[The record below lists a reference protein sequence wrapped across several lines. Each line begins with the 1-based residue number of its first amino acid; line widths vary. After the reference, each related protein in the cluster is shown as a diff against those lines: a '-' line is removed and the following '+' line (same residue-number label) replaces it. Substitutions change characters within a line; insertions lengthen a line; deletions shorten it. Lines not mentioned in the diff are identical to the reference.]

1 VNEFR
6 QGSLTRVALTA
17 LAAWV
22 AFLTV
27 DFVSHGMVLSGYW
40 RSTAGYWRPPAELFH
55 LISVGYVSAAIYCS
69 GLCWLFV
76 RFHPATSGVKNG
88 IRLGVVVGLIFST
101 SSTLGAFSV
110 FRMPFS
116 AVVLWSLVGTLES
129 VAAGAAMA
137 WVLGSAHSVRRT
149 ICVFVMALVVVA
161 LGIAVQNL
169 LR

>member
-6 QGSLTRVALTA
+6 QGGLSRVALAA
-17 LAAWV
+17 LAAWF

-27 DFVSHGMVLSGYW
+27 DFVGHGVVLAGYW
-40 RSTAGYWRPPAELFH
+40 RSTAGYWRRPAELFH
-55 LISVGYVSAAIYCS
+55 LIPVGYASAAIYCG

-76 RFHPATSGVKNG
+76 RLHPATSGVKNG
-88 IRLGVVVGLIFST
+88 IRLGAVVGLIFST

-116 AVVLWSLVGTLES
+116 AVILWSLFGTLES
-129 VAAGAAMA
+129 VAAGAAMG

-149 ICVFVMALVVVA
+149 ICIFAVALVVVA
-161 LGIAVQNL
+161 LGIVVQNL